1 MKIRCTASL
10 LALCVLGL
18 GGGGRA
24 SAQGT
29 AVIPAGTGTR
39 VTARIRS
46 FQEIRVANVTRQ
58 KWDLSCGSAALSTL
72 LTYYLRDP
80 VPETAI
86 IVWILHRTD
95 PVRVQSR
102 GGFSLLDLKR
112 FVQAR
117 GYDAEGYRDLT
128 IADLAGF
135 GRPAI
140 VPVRVK
146 GYDHFVVFHG
156 VLGDRV
162 LVADPS
168 FGNLTIQ
175 TARFRQI
182 WKGGIA
188 FFVASRGTDS
198 ARQVLRPQIAQFLI
212 PDGGAVYRD
221 VLGSP
226 IALPT
231 R

>member
-10 LALCVLGL
+10 FVLCILGW
-18 GGGGRA
+18 GGAGRA
-24 SAQGT
+24 SAQGV
-29 AVIPAGTGTR
+29 AVIPGGNRARAR
-39 VTARIRS
+39 VRS
-46 FQEIRVANVTRQ
+46 FQEIRDANVTRQ

-72 LTYYLRDP
+72 LTYHLHDP
-80 VPETAI
+80 TPETAI

-117 GYDAEGYRDLT
+117 GYEAEGYAGLTIRDLT
-128 IADLAGF
+128 DF
-135 GRPAI
+135 RRPAI

-146 GYDHFVVFHG
+146 GYDHFVVFRG
-156 VLGDRV
+156 VIGDRV

-168 FGNLTIQ
+168 FGNLTTQIG
-175 TARFRQI
+175 RFSKT

-188 FFVASRGTDS
+188 FYVSRKGEELP
-198 ARQVLRPQIAQFLI
+198 RQPLRPQIAHYLV
-212 PDGGAVYRD
+212 PNSSAVYRD
-221 VLGSP
+221 VLGTP